1 MPRAYTIDDVYVDGL
16 SLTHG
21 HPREHIC
28 TFAAAINDVDNIP
41 VYTCP
46 CTRASLWAIVIRPF
60 VGNDYSCDIS
70 NHGTSWINGHFY
82 GDDPLWDGAGCGV
95 TGTCCSFNTP
105 PWFMKQLPSSTD
117 PIELHNC
124 SDQGLGDENI
134 GIKLLEVYVQ

>member
-1 MPRAYTIDDVYVDGL
+1 MVTQESTSGHLQLQLMMLTIFL
-16 SLTHG
+16 CTHV
-21 HPREHIC
+21 
-28 TFAAAINDVDNIP
+28 FVA
-41 VYTCP
+41 
-46 CTRASLWAIVIRPF
+46 TRAGLWAIVIRPF
-60 VGNDYSCDIS
+60 VGNDYSCDTS

-124 SDQGLGDENI
+124 GDQGLGDENI
-134 GIKLLEVYVQ
+134 GVKLLEVYVQ